1 MRCMLFFSCF
11 TVFII
16 ASAHEL
22 KKVYKIICVTVI
34 LTLTYLTSFV
44 WSLTVFVFVKSFRY
58 LGDRLNASGVSEA
71 AVTARTRI
79 GWIKFREGEELL
91 YGRKFSVKM
100 KGRIYQSCV
109 RTAMLYGSETW
120 CLRGNEM
127 AILKTKPK
135 KS

>member
-1 MRCMLFFSCF
+1 MFQRVYNCQCPN
-11 TVFII
+11 
-16 ASAHEL
+16 EL

-34 LTLTYLTSFV
+34 LTLTYLISFV
-44 WSLTVFVFVKSFRY
+44 WSLTVFGFLKSVRY
-58 LGDRLNASGVSEA
+58 LGDRLNASGGSEA

-79 GWIKFREGEELL
+79 GWITFREGEELL

-100 KGRIYQSCV
+100 KRKIYQSCV
-109 RTAMLYGSETW
+109 RSAMLYGSETW